1 MNRATERAAPWVT
14 TALLVLLWWLGGVVF
29 RVYGFLLP
37 SPIESVV
44 ALYQFRYPLAVNGLA
59 TLAVTLAGFGLAVV
73 FGLILGIIV
82 GSFRLAY
89 AALYPVLIAFNS
101 VPKAALVP
109 ILVIWFGVG
118 TVPAVITAFMISFFP
133 AVVNAPTGFAPT
145 EPELLALLRARGAS
159 RWDMV
164 V

>member
-14 TALLVLLWWLGGVVF
+14 TALLVLLWWLVVVVF
-29 RVYGFLLP
+29 RIESFVLP

-89 AALYPVLIAFNS
+89 AAL
-101 VPKAALVP
+101 
-109 ILVIWFGVG
+109 
-118 TVPAVITAFMISFFP
+118 
-133 AVVNAPTGFAPT
+133 
-145 EPELLALLRARGAS
+145 
-159 RWDMV
+159 
-164 V
+164 